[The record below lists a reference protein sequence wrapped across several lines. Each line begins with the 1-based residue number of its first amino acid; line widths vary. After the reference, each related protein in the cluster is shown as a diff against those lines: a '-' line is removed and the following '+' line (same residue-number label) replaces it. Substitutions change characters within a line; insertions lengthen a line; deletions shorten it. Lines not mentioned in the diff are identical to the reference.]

1 LTVSTVGLQDCRVW
15 RAAGA
20 SGFVEV
26 VEAAPRLRH
35 FPLRVERTFGV
46 CLKFGE
52 PNVAFSDGER
62 LEVPADAI
70 LLRPPGCAWSA
81 PPTKAGFIALDFP
94 MCELS
99 EDVRLE
105 RMRWIDPGSLP
116 EFVSSVERLHATTC
130 RESQAEIVTE
140 LVGILLERELVSS
153 EVACEPGPSTVVRD
167 AREYLR
173 THLDRNVSL
182 AELAERCGTNRF
194 APRRFRRSIGMPP
207 HAYQMQLR
215 VQAARDLLAA
225 GVPPSEAAASAG
237 FADQSH
243 FGRRFKRT
251 LGLAPAAYRRA
262 VFRA

>member
-1 LTVSTVGLQDCRVW
+1 M
-15 RAAGA
+15 
-20 SGFVEV
+20 
-26 VEAAPRLRH
+26 
-35 FPLRVERTFGV
+35 
-46 CLKFGE
+46 
-52 PNVAFSDGER
+52 
-62 LEVPADAI
+62 PADAI

-81 PPTKAGFIALDFP
+81 PPTKAGFIALDVP
-94 MCELS
+94 VCELS

-105 RMRWIDPGSLP
+105 RMRWIDPGALP
-116 EFVSSVERLHATTC
+116 EFVSSVKRLHATTC
-130 RESQAEIVTE
+130 REAQAEIVAE
-140 LVGILLERELVSS
+140 LIEVLIERELVHS
-153 EVACEPGPSTVVRD
+153 EVAHEPGPSNVVRD

-173 THLDRNVSL
+173 AHLDRNVSL

-194 APRRFRRSIGMPP
+194 VLLRRFGRSVGMPP

-225 GVPPSEAAASAG
+225 GMPPSEAAASAG

-262 VFRA
+262 VHRA